1 METREYPR
9 LGETVSRR
17 TLPNGLAVMVVHK
30 PYHAKRYAFFAT
42 RYGGMDLRYR
52 QDGQWRDT
60 PAGIAHY
67 LEHKM
72 FDTQE
77 GSALQELARNG
88 AVENAFTSG
97 AMTAYYFE
105 STEHFYENL
114 RILLRFVSVPWFTE
128 ESVAK
133 EQGIIAQEI
142 RMTEDDPDWRVY
154 EGLMT
159 CLYRESPVRVP
170 VAGTVESIRA
180 ITPQVLYDCHRAFY
194 VPGNMVLVC
203 VGDVELDRVACLAE
217 EILPAERGEDIPRDY
232 GAGEDDVPACRETER
247 SMAVSM
253 PLFLGGY
260 KCRPCAGG
268 EELLRRSLIG
278 DMACDVLFGDSSPL
292 YTRLYE
298 AGDINGS
305 LGGNFDL
312 MPGAAYLY
320 VGGDARDPRRVFDAI
335 TAEARRLGTGGIDE
349 AFYQRLRRAAYGQAI
364 RSLNSF
370 ENIAVSLAE
379 GYFQGFDYY
388 RLPEVF
394 DSVTKADVEAFLREE
409 LTPEHAA
416 LSVIRPL
423 DEAAEGPAPTELS

>member
-203 VGDVELDRVACLAE
+203 VGDVELDRVARLAE

-292 YTRLYE
+292 YARLYE

-379 GYFQGFDYY
+379 GHFQGFDYY